1 MTDSIADDF
10 DKPENQTVVKKL
22 VRDETHITDI
32 LFADN
37 PNLDELKVVYGTNP
51 AIEMKKE
58 ELSKLFGVDDLYTK
72 YQAETDPAKKAEI
85 RKQIEDTIDSKIVIS
100 RKKGV
105 MSVAINVNGP
115 DGKPSQLP
123 LFEAKI
129 RTRGFGNAPTFEMS
143 QNTFGGISYKYGHTD
158 YNGTGV
164 DSKGKPNTPWSD
176 EDKSIVVLSM
186 LGDITNDFE
195 EDLDSLDEKTMAEI
209 GGRLQDLD
217 KIYPNHPK
225 VRLFRKKYLESAK
238 QPIERPV
245 PKTANKKPVKKTPAK
260 APVKKAVTKKPVK
273 KTPAKAP
280 VKKVRR

>member
-1 MTDSIADDF
+1 
-10 DKPENQTVVKKL
+10 
-22 VRDETHITDI
+22 
-32 LFADN
+32 
-37 PNLDELKVVYGTNP
+37 
-51 AIEMKKE
+51 
-58 ELSKLFGVDDLYTK
+58 
-72 YQAETDPAKKAEI
+72 
-85 RKQIEDTIDSKIVIS
+85 
-100 RKKGV
+100 
-105 MSVAINVNGP
+105 VAINVNGP

-158 YNGTGV
+158 YNGVGV

-195 EDLDSLDEKTMAEI
+195 EDLDSLDEKTMVEI

-238 QPIERPV
+238 QSTERPV
-245 PKTANKKPVKKTPAK
+245 PKTAIKKPVTKTPAK

>member
-1 MTDSIADDF
+1 
-10 DKPENQTVVKKL
+10 
-22 VRDETHITDI
+22 
-32 LFADN
+32 
-37 PNLDELKVVYGTNP
+37 
-51 AIEMKKE
+51 
-58 ELSKLFGVDDLYTK
+58 
-72 YQAETDPAKKAEI
+72 
-85 RKQIEDTIDSKIVIS
+85 
-100 RKKGV
+100 
-105 MSVAINVNGP
+105 
-115 DGKPSQLP
+115 
-123 LFEAKI
+123 
-129 RTRGFGNAPTFEMS
+129 
-143 QNTFGGISYKYGHTD
+143 
-158 YNGTGV
+158 
-164 DSKGKPNTPWSD
+164 
-176 EDKSIVVLSM
+176 M

-260 APVKKAVTKKPVK
+260 APVKKAATKKPVK